1 MECVS
6 SLTDFYHFPCGKY
19 GFLFFDSWWN
29 RNMLCLS
36 AESWW
41 YKMCSRISG
50 LFIKQQFLLKDN
62 LQIPSL
68 LLVKVVLTIS
78 WISRATVTPSF
89 DLSEG
94 HCKFRKRRYSY
105 KYLWAIMGAVL
116 KTLFQSPPPFYS
128 VFLVGFSQ
136 LSKVGAASWTL

>member
-50 LFIKQQFLLKDN
+50 LFIKQQFLLKIIYKYYITSCERQAWPFHESLG
-62 LQIPSL
+62 LQRNSHPLIFLKGLCNSGKRRFSYRIAMGHYGGCVKNSFPVSSTILFSL
-68 LLVKVVLTIS
+68 FS
-78 WISRATVTPSF
+78 WILPTF
-89 DLSEG
+89 
-94 HCKFRKRRYSY
+94 
-105 KYLWAIMGAVL
+105 
-116 KTLFQSPPPFYS
+116 
-128 VFLVGFSQ
+128 
-136 LSKVGAASWTL
+136 